1 MTLDFKHMNEAAEA
15 AEGSEFTQFGKL
27 TVSLLGRKKWIRDAD
42 GEIVGRPVDITESE
56 WDSVPKNDRFTEV
69 QFSID
74 VQEFN
79 PNLKFVYER
88 KVSIMGGKKSDWAK
102 TVKPSIDKVFGKG
115 KTLDQLSG
123 LYVEAREVPQIRDD
137 EYNTIE
143 FKRVFKNRDEAFA
156 AYNAKTGGGASSAP
170 SAAPA
175 STGDIPPGYTKDAW
189 EEHMIPAIKKEH
201 SEGKPAAAISSLY
214 GLELHFVEAAID
226 A

>member
-137 EYNTIE
+137 EYNTVE
-143 FKRVFKNRDEAFA
+143 FVRVFKNRDEAFA
-156 AYNAKTGGGASSAP
+156 AYNAKTGGGASASP

-175 STGDIPPGYTKDAW
+175 ATTAFPPNYTAESW
-189 EEHMIPAIKKEH
+189 NNTMVPAIKGEAA
-201 SEGKPAAAISSLY
+201 SGKTPAEISATYGIDVQFVVAAIN
-214 GLELHFVEAAID
+214 A
-226 A
+226 